1 MNSIKDSSTITD
13 ISLRQAARTAGI
25 SYLLIFIVT
34 TLADLLIGGTASVV
48 LGDVT
53 TTVDNIVG
61 NETLF
66 RLGVAGWI
74 VVMLIDVIV
83 AWALYVFLK
92 PVNRS
97 LALLAAWFRLMYVVI
112 LGSSLVNHF
121 SVLGLLSG
129 ADHLAVIETSH
140 LHAQVMELLD
150 AHKYALLIS
159 FLFFGIHIFLLGCLI
174 LKSDYIPLIIG
185 VLLVIASIGYLI
197 ECFGNFLSSSYA
209 SNLPFLVFVGIPAVI
224 AEFSLTLWLLFKGGK
239 IHEPTGGY

>member
-1 MNSIKDSSTITD
+1 MNSIKDSSTSTD
-13 ISLRQAARTAGI
+13 VSVRQAARIAGI
-25 SYLLIFIVT
+25 SYLLIYIVAA
-34 TLADLLIGGTASVV
+34 LADFSMDGRASVV

-53 TTVDNIVG
+53 TAVDNIVE
-61 NETLF
+61 NKTLF

-74 VVMLIDVIV
+74 VVMVIDVIV

-97 LALLAAWFRLMYVVI
+97 LALLAAWFRLIYVAI

-140 LHAQVMELLD
+140 LHAQVMELLY

-159 FLFFGIHIFLLGCLI
+159 FLFFGIHIFLLGYLI
-174 LKSDYIPLIIG
+174 LKSDYIPRIIG

-197 ECFGNFLSSSYA
+197 DSFGNFLSSSYA
-209 SNLPFLVFVGIPAVI
+209 SNLPFLIFVGIPAVI

-239 IHEPTGGY
+239 VHEPST